1 MKCPRC
7 NAEVKKGEKYCNK
20 CGKKIKS
27 KKPII
32 ISIAVVLVIALITV
46 SVSFLFLGNGSP
58 SPDKINTLSQEEL
71 TALSNENYVSF
82 SEGFTDVKVTD
93 EKSAFEAV
101 SSVSNTIGINDV
113 EKELKISGT
122 NSFDGET
129 FYRMQQYYN
138 DIPVYGK
145 DVVLA
150 SDKNG
155 LAISLTANSINIGQG
170 LNGKKVDNDFDDKKA
185 VDALE
190 DYFDNL
196 YSVEDKGPYYVAFDS
211 NNIEFTHLYT
221 VLAAV
226 NEEMVNFEVGVSNDD
241 YKIVF
246 TNDLVNTDDKDYS
259 YKVSDSKYYMFDE
272 KRNIVML
279 NSERNLSEALYN
291 DNDSY
296 IFDSTPLINVNYSDE
311 EQLNAFLNYLN
322 NNNDEIENEI
332 SNRFST
338 HVYSPIEYVTSNNN
352 TWNNDAVSFMNNV
365 QNTYDFY
372 KDILDRNGYDGKN
385 REMFAAY
392 NDNFGGGDNAYSSG
406 NFLCFGYK
414 KDSSAVDLVA
424 HEFTHSVERSISNML
439 YEGESGALK
448 EAYSDIFGELAE
460 SYTNGSC
467 NWVFV
472 NGRNLKNPSKS
483 KKSGNTVAYPQ
494 KYKDK
499 KWMSTTDLNNDH
511 GGVHTNCT
519 VISHAA
525 YLMNNGIDGDE
536 NMKISTELLAKIWY
550 KSLFLLHPNATFA
563 QCADA
568 VYNAALMTDDVTFEQ
583 RVCIRAAFGEV
594 GLDVEAIT
602 SYTVLNGTTVYA
614 ISKDNKKYQNYHIK
628 VCDYSSGETIDEK
641 DIVDDK
647 GYKLDLDTG
656 KYIISLTDNNKGSN
670 NIFYKTINLR
680 NIPEKRVESYINIL
694 TDFYFDYDKPLKEK
708 LSELIDEY
716 GIASTETYSVNSNIM
731 KNTGWTNRQG
741 IVCAKYSDLDGDGI
755 KELVVYRL
763 IGGDL
768 NPYSE
773 NLELQVYYYTNDGV
787 KSAGSLKFVTGDDFK
802 QKQIDS
808 FICKAGDKKYIFV
821 ESDFTIY
828 GTDAASMYYDII
840 EYNNHK
846 ITTKK
851 NISGFGDLDGE
862 TWSEKT
868 WNGDVESENDFYH
881 RNNMDLKTSGKYKNS
896 KNPILDYM
904 SDFGL
909 SKTKDKFKLSQAS
922 RFMNVKGSEKLFEFL
937 LYREQNDLY
946 KYTSELTDFTDLD
959 HSKATT
965 SPDKVEEWKEAYI
978 NFLQKDKTYTNA
990 AFSFSIVDVDEN
1002 GIPELVTTGF
1012 AAAGTQMIWI
1022 EDGKAVN
1029 QTLGYGDFKYI
1040 PSDNLIYCQYLN
1052 HGMYMDNVYSFEN
1065 QALNEVFSGT
1075 ILPKEN
1081 GFDNPGWFIGD
1092 MNNSVSEEEYNQAL
1106 DNAFD
1111 FDSSKGLDY
1120 SSYVSGENII
1130 QAIKDY

>member
-7 NAEVKKGEKYCNK
+7 NAEVEKGEKYCNK

-46 SVSFLFLGNGSP
+46 SVSFLFFGNGSP

-101 SSVSNTIGINDV
+101 SSVSDTIGINNV

-185 VDALE
+185 VAALE

-196 YSVEDKGPYYVAFDS
+196 YSVEDKGPYYMAYD
-211 NNIEFTHLYT
+211 NNQIKLTHLYNVFANVDEET
-221 VLAAV
+221 VNL
-226 NEEMVNFEVGVSNDD
+226 EVSVSYSD
-241 YKIVF
+241 YKVVF
-246 TNDLVNTDDKDYS
+246 TNDLVRTNNEDYS
-259 YKVSDSKYYMFDE
+259 YKVSDDKYYMFDE

-279 NSERNLSEALYN
+279 NSNRGLAKTLHCDDEIHIV
-291 DNDSY
+291 DSAG
-296 IFDSTPLINVNYSDE
+296 IIDDEMSDE
-311 EQLNAFLNYLN
+311 EKINAYNNFLE
-322 NNNDEIENEI
+322 NNDEIKNDI
-332 SNRFST
+332 SDRFST

-352 TWNNDAVSFMNNV
+352 TWDKNAAKFMNCV
-365 QNTYDFY
+365 EKSYDYYNDKF
-372 KDILDRNGYDGKN
+372 KRKGYDNENG
-385 REMFAAY
+385 EMFVTY
-392 NDNFGGGDNAYSSG
+392 NDKIDGGYNAYSTG
-406 NFLCFGYK
+406 NSLCFGYNES
-414 KDSSAVDLVA
+414 SSAVDLVA
-424 HEFTHSVERSISNML
+424 HEFTHSVEGSISGMI
-439 YEGESGALK
+439 YEGESGALM
-448 EAYSDIFGELAE
+448 EAYSDIFGELVENYA
-460 SYTNGSC
+460 NGKC
-467 NWVFV
+467 DWLHNK
-472 NGRNLKNPSKS
+472 GRNLKNPPKS
-483 KKSGNTVAYPQ
+483 KVSGITVAYPQ

-499 KWMSTTDLNNDH
+499 NWLSTTNLNNDH

-583 RVCIRAAFGEV
+583 RVCIRAAFEEV

-614 ISKDNKKYQNYHIK
+614 ISKDNKKYQNYHMK
-628 VCDYSSGETIDEK
+628 VCDYNSGETIDEK

-670 NIFYKTINLR
+670 NTFYKTINLR
-680 NIPEKRVESYINIL
+680 NIPEKRVASYINIL

-716 GIASTETYSVNSNIM
+716 GIASTETYTENTEYLNAGWANREGILSVEKADIDGDKINELIVIRLIKGNGNAGSSKIEVSAYKVISDSAENIGTYDVPYGN
-731 KNTGWTNRQG
+731 NTDKEDMTINAFTCK
-741 IVCAKYSDLDGDGI
+741 IDNELCLIIESDLTLLYTDLGDISYYLFKCDKGVFSKTLEIYNDADSMTLEWI
-755 KELVVYRL
+755 KETCSNGEKKKTERINSSVSILDVLVD
-763 IGGDL
+763 IGFPKTDNKFTVSGCPSFCNAKGAKKICTLKTERTDL
-768 NPYSE
+768 SSPAIKFM
-773 NLELQVYYYTNDGV
+773 
-787 KSAGSLKFVTGDDFK
+787 KSTA
-802 QKQIDS
+802 
-808 FICKAGDKKYIFV
+808 
-821 ESDFTIY
+821 EDFT
-828 GTDAASMYYDII
+828 G
-840 EYNNHK
+840 
-846 ITTKK
+846 
-851 NISGFGDLDGE
+851 
-862 TWSEKT
+862 
-868 WNGDVESENDFYH
+868 
-881 RNNMDLKTSGKYKNS
+881 
-896 KNPILDYM
+896 
-904 SDFGL
+904 
-909 SKTKDKFKLSQAS
+909 
-922 RFMNVKGSEKLFEFL
+922 
-937 LYREQNDLY
+937 
-946 KYTSELTDFTDLD
+946 LD
-959 HSKATT
+959 HSKA
-965 SPDKVEEWKEAYI
+965 SSSPEEPDKSEEWKDLYISELDASNIYNSAALAYI
-978 NFLQKDKTYTNA
+978 ND
-990 AFSFSIVDVDEN
+990 DD
-1002 GIPELVTTGF
+1002 IPELVLQSYSILPGTKICWIKDNKVESFDVSGM
-1012 AAAGTQMIWI
+1012 AGLSYDQKS
-1022 EDGKAVN
+1022 GVVRFG
-1029 QTLGYGDFKYI
+1029 Q
-1040 PSDNLIYCQYLN
+1040 LN
-1052 HGMYMDNVYSFEN
+1052 HGISSTAIY
-1065 QALNEVFSGT
+1065 T
-1075 ILPKEN
+1075 
-1081 GFDNPGWFIGD
+1081 FDG
-1092 MNNSVSEEEYNQAL
+1092 NSVSLLHSGNNNYPNGNECYWDNKSVSLSEYEKQIGQYNFEDHGHDFISFEE
-1106 DNAFD
+1106 
-1111 FDSSKGLDY
+1111 
-1120 SSYVSGENII
+1120 
-1130 QAIKDY
+1130 IKEVIKNY